1 MLTILHEHDCDQ
13 DYGQR
18 IDTYLDHKH
27 LIIIGHR
34 QRLLHILKFKV
45 LLQIV
50 QPALLKMP
58 PKKGPVLL
66 SSLDEY
72 FGEEFGQKF

>member
-1 MLTILHEHDCDQ
+1 MVSMKLLLITGSLDLT
-13 DYGQR
+13 
-18 IDTYLDHKH
+18 TNT
-27 LIIIGHR
+27 
-34 QRLLHILKFKV
+34 
-45 LLQIV
+45 
-50 QPALLKMP
+50 AKMP